1 MRVPRASGP
10 LMAFAPLITL
20 FAFLVMIYHRVDDRD
35 KFLYENFVP
44 GKPRFYASSHL
55 KI

>member
-1 MRVPRASGP
+1 MRAPRASGP
-10 LMAFAPLITL
+10 LMAFASLVTL
-20 FAFLVMIYHRVDDRD
+20 FAFLVKIYHRVSDRD

-44 GKPRFYASSHL
+44 GRPRFYASSHL